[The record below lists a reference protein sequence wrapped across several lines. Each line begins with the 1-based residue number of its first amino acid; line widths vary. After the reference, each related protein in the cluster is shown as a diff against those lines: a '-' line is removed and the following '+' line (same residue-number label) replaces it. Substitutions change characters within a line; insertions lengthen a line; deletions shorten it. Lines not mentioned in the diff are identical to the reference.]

1 MRFSLV
7 AVVVLLPFLPGA
19 GAVETKSRSVM
30 SERHKTLLEQ
40 NCQNCHGA
48 EKQKG
53 KFRVDDL
60 SFDITNIETAERW
73 QKVLNQMNSGEMPPE
88 EEKQPTAAAKTD
100 FLDELANVMV
110 SARKSLADQ
119 KGAITMRRLN
129 RREYKNTL
137 RELLGVEINVSAL
150 PSDRLLMAGVAY
162 IPQHRSVFPRLTI
175 EENLQ
180 MGGYL
185 VRDKALLAQR
195 IDRVL
200 NLFPILKTRAG
211 QLAGMMSGGEQRML
225 EIARTLLQE
234 PQLIMLD
241 EPSIGLSPKMV
252 DAVFDNVRLLREQGK
267 AILMVEQNVRKALS
281 ISDRGGVMELG
292 SLRMQDQAARLIG
305 DERVAR
311 LYLGRR

>member
-1 MRFSLV
+1 MKP
-7 AVVVLLPFLPGA
+7 VLSIEALSAGYGGRLILQDVNLQVQPGEIMTIIGHNGA
-19 GAVETKSRSVM
+19 GKS
-30 SERHKTLLEQ
+30 TLLRAIF
-40 NCQNCHGA
+40 NLVPSRTGRIVL
-48 EKQKG
+48 G
-53 KFRVDDL
+53 
-60 SFDITNIETAERW
+60 ER
-73 QKVLNQMNSGEMPPE
+73 
-88 EEKQPTAAAKTD
+88 D
-100 FLDELANVMV
+100 
-110 SARKSLADQ
+110 
-119 KGAITMRRLN
+119 
-129 RREYKNTL
+129 
-137 RELLGVEINVSAL
+137 VSAL

-200 NLFPILKTRAG
+200 KLFPILKTRAG

-267 AILMVEQNVRKALS
+267 AILMVEQ
-281 ISDRGGVMELG
+281 
-292 SLRMQDQAARLIG
+292 
-305 DERVAR
+305 
-311 LYLGRR
+311 

>member
-1 MRFSLV
+1 MKP
-7 AVVVLLPFLPGA
+7 VLSIEALSAGYGGRLILQDVNLQVQPGEIMTIIGHNGA
-19 GAVETKSRSVM
+19 GKS
-30 SERHKTLLEQ
+30 TLLRAIF
-40 NCQNCHGA
+40 NLVPSRTGRIVL
-48 EKQKG
+48 G
-53 KFRVDDL
+53 
-60 SFDITNIETAERW
+60 ER
-73 QKVLNQMNSGEMPPE
+73 
-88 EEKQPTAAAKTD
+88 D
-100 FLDELANVMV
+100 
-110 SARKSLADQ
+110 
-119 KGAITMRRLN
+119 
-129 RREYKNTL
+129 
-137 RELLGVEINVSAL
+137 VSAL

-195 IDRVL
+195 IERVL
-200 NLFPILKTRAG
+200 DLFPILKTRAG